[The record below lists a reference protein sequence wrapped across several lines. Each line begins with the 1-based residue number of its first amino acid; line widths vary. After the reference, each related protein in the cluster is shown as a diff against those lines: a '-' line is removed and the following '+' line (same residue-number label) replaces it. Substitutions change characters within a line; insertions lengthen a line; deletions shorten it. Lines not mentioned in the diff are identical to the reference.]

1 MPQTIQTPYLN
12 TVKSALINFDALRR
26 NIIKVS
32 GDAQHHAKRAI
43 FAMHRDD
50 TKEAQIKLAEARK
63 GLAEL
68 QKMVKKDKRTL
79 EEGSYK
85 EAVEEYIEAVLF
97 HQFLSNKKIGPVTGF
112 AVEPTAYIAGLCDVP
127 GELYRYAIKA
137 ATKRDIKT
145 VMRCMETA
153 EDIIGE
159 LIECN
164 LTKYLRTKFDQAK
177 QAVGKLEIV
186 VYELSLR
193 SKNDQS

>member
-1 MPQTIQTPYLN
+1 MTTINSQYIDS
-12 TVKSALINFDALRR
+12 VKKALVSFDLLRR
-26 NIIKVS
+26 DVIKQS
-32 GDAQHHAKRAI
+32 GDVQHHAKRAI

-50 TKEAQIKLAEARK
+50 TAEAEKKLVDAHKGLVELGKLA
-63 GLAEL
+63 
-68 QKMVKKDKRTL
+68 KKDKRTI

-85 EAVEEYIEAVLF
+85 EALEEYVEAVLF
-97 HQFLSNKKIGPVTGF
+97 YQFLSGKKIGQI
-112 AVEPTAYIAGLCDVP
+112 AHHKVEPHMYVAGLCDVP

-137 ATKRDIKT
+137 ATNRDAEM
-145 VMRCMETA
+145 VMRCKETA

-177 QAVGKLEIV
+177 QAVGKINIV

-193 SKNDQS
+193 DKK

>member
-1 MPQTIQTPYLN
+1 MAQTIHAEYLD
-12 TVKSALINFDALRR
+12 TVKAALVNFDILRR
-26 NIIKVS
+26 DIIKLG
-32 GDAQHHAKRAI
+32 GDVQHHAKRAI

-50 TKEAQIKLAEARK
+50 MTEAELKIAEAKK
-63 GLAEL
+63 GLLLLE
-68 QKMVKKDKRTL
+68 KMAKKDKRTF
-79 EEGSYK
+79 EEGTYR
-85 EAVEEYIEAVLF
+85 EAVEEYVEAVLF
-97 HQFLSNKKIGPVTGF
+97 HQFLRKKKIGPVTGIH
-112 AVEPTAYIAGLCDVP
+112 VEPQLYVAGLCDVP

-137 ATKRDIKT
+137 ATNRDHAA
-145 VMRCMETA
+145 VLRSMETA

-193 SKNDQS
+193 